1 APPRTLNQQLTL
13 PNKLFQ
19 AMMAGVPS
27 VVGQGTEHC
36 RIIEREGVGRCADVD
51 SPGSIALAIDGLL
64 ALPAAEAEAL
74 RAHCRSVALDRYTWE
89 AARSGLVAVFREIA
103 AEANATRTAPAV
115 VEATGAA
122 PHVAL
127 LLNNPFVADSR
138 SWKLAR
144 SLTAAGAE
152 VTIVARTGAG
162 LPARDDVDGVR
173 VIRIEQPRPFAWL
186 PTPALPAAESTLA
199 GVSDPAPSV
208 ARSVN
213 GAVKR
218 AAGVVVDNVGRVG
231 QAGRY
236 LLLARQWAG
245 AIAREVPH
253 ADLWQAEGLVTLP
266 VALELRRRRGGR
278 VVYDV
283 RDLAIASGRF
293 AGLPAP
299 WRRLLERRERVWAR
313 ASDALLAANQPYADE
328 IERRLGINATIVFNG
343 PIGVEGGESA
353 SPRPGAG
360 EASGP
365 LRSAASVP
373 PGVPIVLCLGNI
385 APGRGVEQLCLA
397 MGEVPDAVVV
407 FVGPGGAFRDR
418 IVSWAAGLP
427 GAGRI
432 RFLPAVGPR
441 DIPAL
446 TADADV
452 AAIVIQ
458 PTTLNHRLTTPT
470 RLFDAMGAGLPV
482 VASDLPGI
490 AAIVRDAGMGV
501 LCDPT
506 DPSTIATALVDLL
519 GATPERRLSFRSAG
533 LAAARGRYSWS
544 HQVEAVLGVYASLGI
559 VLADRPTAPPTRQ
572 SGPARGPR
580 LP

>member
-1 APPRTLNQQLTL
+1 
-13 PNKLFQ
+13 
-19 AMMAGVPS
+19 
-27 VVGQGTEHC
+27 
-36 RIIEREGVGRCADVD
+36 
-51 SPGSIALAIDGLL
+51 
-64 ALPAAEAEAL
+64 
-74 RAHCRSVALDRYTWE
+74 
-89 AARSGLVAVFREIA
+89 
-103 AEANATRTAPAV
+103 
-115 VEATGAA
+115 
-122 PHVAL
+122 
-127 LLNNPFVADSR
+127 
-138 SWKLAR
+138 
-144 SLTAAGAE
+144 
-152 VTIVARTGAG
+152 
-162 LPARDDVDGVR
+162 
-173 VIRIEQPRPFAWL
+173 
-186 PTPALPAAESTLA
+186 
-199 GVSDPAPSV
+199 
-208 ARSVN
+208 
-213 GAVKR
+213 
-218 AAGVVVDNVGRVG
+218 
-231 QAGRY
+231 
-236 LLLARQWAG
+236 
-245 AIAREVPH
+245 
-253 ADLWQAEGLVTLP
+253 
-266 VALELRRRRGGR
+266 
-278 VVYDV
+278 
-283 RDLAIASGRF
+283 
-293 AGLPAP
+293 
-299 WRRLLERRERVWAR
+299 
-313 ASDALLAANQPYADE
+313 
-328 IERRLGINATIVFNG
+328 
-343 PIGVEGGESA
+343 
-353 SPRPGAG
+353 
-360 EASGP
+360 
-365 LRSAASVP
+365 VP

-544 HQVEAVLGVYASLGI
+544 RQVEAVLGVYASLGI